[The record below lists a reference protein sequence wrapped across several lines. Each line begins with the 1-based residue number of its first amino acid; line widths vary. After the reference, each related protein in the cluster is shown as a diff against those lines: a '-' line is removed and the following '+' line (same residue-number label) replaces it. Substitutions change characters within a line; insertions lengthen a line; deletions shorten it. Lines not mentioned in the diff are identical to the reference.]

1 MKVYNPKIKP
11 KNSIEIKEFSSKK
24 GIAKKFLIRYRTG
37 VAFVSNGKIEG
48 YFTGSDAL
56 KNAKLN
62 FNK

>member
-1 MKVYNPKIKP
+1 MRAYKPKLQP
-11 KNSIEIKEFSSKK
+11 KNSIEVKEFSSKK
-24 GIAKKFLIRYRTG
+24 GIAKRFIIKYRTG
-37 VAFVSNGKIEG
+37 FALVSNGKIEG

>member
-1 MKVYNPKIKP
+1 MRAYKPKLQP

-37 VAFVSNGKIEG
+37 VAFVSNGKIEEYLRG
-48 YFTGSDAL
+48 KTL
-56 KNAKLN
+56 KESKLN

>member
-1 MKVYNPKIKP
+1 MKTYNPKLKP
-11 KNSIEIKEFSSKK
+11 KNSKEVKEFSSKK

>member
-1 MKVYNPKIKP
+1 MRAYKPKLQP